1 MKQSKFD
8 LVMDYIDENI
18 KSDTETIKRGIIN
31 FIGINSNTFGQF
43 FTVLTGDTLGS
54 YIRNRRLYFAAMDL
68 LRQPKMTISDIALE
82 YGYSDQSAFTRAV
95 SGKYKMSPNEIRT
108 SWEVDIQNEKYLYS
122 DFNPNTSNTRS
133 DHIWREFERT
143 GFLSGGDLDFIDS
156 VEAGHQEFGFDID
169 TCYAIADLSERLEV
183 PVYALMSACFD
194 VVVDVK
200 SDPLYLSN
208 KEMVAIDLG
217 IRSHEELIKICEHYA
232 CQYYELNRYMVE
244 EYYNSHS

>member
-18 KSDTETIKRGIIN
+18 KNDTETIKRGIIN
-31 FIGINSNTFGQF
+31 LIGINSNTFGQF

-54 YIRNRRLYFAAMDL
+54 YIRNRRLFFAAIDL

-108 SWEVDIQNEKYLYS
+108 SWEVDIPNEKYLYS
-122 DFNPNTSNTRS
+122 DFDPNPLDSRS
-133 DHIWREFERT
+133 DHMWREFERT

-156 VEAGHQEFGFDID
+156 VEAGHKEFGFDIN
-169 TCYAIADLSERLEV
+169 TCYLIADLAERLEI
-183 PVYALMSACFD
+183 PVTALMSSCFD
-194 VVVDVK
+194 VVAEVK
-200 SDPLYLSN
+200 SDPAYISN
-208 KEMVAIDLG
+208 KEMAAIDLG
-217 IRSHEELIKICEHYA
+217 ICSHEELDKICEHYA
-232 CQYYELNRYMVE
+232 CQYYELNSFMVK
-244 EYYNSHS
+244 EYYSR

>member
-8 LVMDYIDENI
+8 IVMDYIDEKI
-18 KSDTETIKRGIIN
+18 KNDAETIKRGIIN
-31 FIGINSNTFGQF
+31 LIGINSNTFGQF

-108 SWEVDIQNEKYLYS
+108 SWGVDIPNEKYLYS
-122 DFNPNTSNTRS
+122 DFDPNPLDSRS
-133 DHIWREFERT
+133 DHMWKAFERT

-156 VEAGHQEFGFDID
+156 VEAGHKEFGFDIN
-169 TCYAIADLSERLEV
+169 TCYLIADLAERLEI
-183 PVYALMSACFD
+183 PVTALMSSCFD
-194 VVVDVK
+194 VVTEVK
-200 SDPLYLSN
+200 SAPAYISN
-208 KEMVAIDLG
+208 KEMAAIDLG
-217 IRSHEELIKICEHYA
+217 ICSHEELDKICEHYA
-232 CQYYELNRYMVE
+232 CQYYELNSFMVK
-244 EYYNSHS
+244 EYYSR

>member
-108 SWEVDIQNEKYLYS
+108 SWEVDIPNEKYLYS
-122 DFNPNTSNTRS
+122 DFDPNPLDSRS
-133 DHIWREFERT
+133 DHMWREFERT
-143 GFLSGGDLDFIDS
+143 GFLSGGDLDFIDR
-156 VEAGHQEFGFDID
+156 VEAGHKEFGFDIN
-169 TCYAIADLSERLEV
+169 TCYLIADLAERLEI
-183 PVYALMSACFD
+183 PVTALMSSCFD
-194 VVVDVK
+194 VVTEVK
-200 SDPLYLSN
+200 SDPAYISN
-208 KEMVAIDLG
+208 KEMAAIDLG
-217 IRSHEELIKICEHYA
+217 ICSHEELDKICEHYA
-232 CQYYELNRYMVE
+232 CQYYELNSFMVK
-244 EYYNSHS
+244 EYYSR